1 MMKKDWEKQIVD
13 WLHRYID
20 DVTDLEINKETIT
33 LRVNSKI
40 VGLLVLQKIGE

>member
-1 MMKKDWEKQIVD
+1 MKWEKQIVD

>member
-1 MMKKDWEKQIVD
+1 MKWEKQIVD

-33 LRVNSKI
+33 LKVNSKI